1 MADSLQPHELQPVR
15 VLYPWD
21 SPGKNTGEGCQ
32 SFLQGIFPTQ
42 GSNPGLLHCA
52 DSLAS
57 EPAGKP
63 IQSLSNVQL
72 SETPWTAAHQASLS
86 FTISQ
91 SLFRL
96 MSIESMM
103 PSNHL
108 IFCHPLSFCPQSF
121 PASGSFPMSRL
132 LALGSQSTGAS
143 TSVSV
148 LPMNIRG

>member
-96 MSIESMM
+96 MSIELVI
-103 PSNHL
+103 PST
-108 IFCHPLSFCPQSF
+108 ISFSVIPYSSCLRSF
-121 PASGSFPMSRL
+121 PAIGSFLRSQLFTSGR
-132 LALGSQSTGAS
+132 QSTGVSAPAS
-143 TSVSV
+143 F
-148 LPMNIRG
+148 LPMSIHG

>member
-96 MSIESMM
+96 MFIESVM

-108 IFCHPLSFCPQSF
+108 ILCPLLLLPSIFPSIRVFPKESILCIRRPRYWSFSTN
-121 PASGSFPMSRL
+121 S
-132 LALGSQSTGAS
+132 AL
-143 TSVSV
+143 
-148 LPMNIRG
+148 R